1 LRNKCAPEGQT
12 VASIPTYSFP
22 VSDLP
27 SVSRLVW

>member
-1 LRNKCAPEGQT
+1 LRNKCSPKGQA
-12 VASIPTYSFP
+12 VAFIPPYSFP